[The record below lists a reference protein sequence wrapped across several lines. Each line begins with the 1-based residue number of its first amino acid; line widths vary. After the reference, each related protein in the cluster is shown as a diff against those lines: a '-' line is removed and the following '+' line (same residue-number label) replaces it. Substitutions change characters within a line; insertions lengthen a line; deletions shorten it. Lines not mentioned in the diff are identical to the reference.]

1 MMREDVLKELELWPV
16 WSLRRPQATQPKILE
31 NLPEVS
37 LSSEKAQIESA
48 PVEVVI
54 SGQTQVAQV
63 HVVQTASLVDTQT
76 YLSYQTENADC
87 LVLHENKEFS
97 EEEEKL
103 WLNICK
109 AMQFLQK
116 MPTRRA
122 TIRALLENKSPKVM
136 IIFGEQV
143 AQTMLPQADFPSEKL
158 HIFENIPCV
167 ATFSLAHLLLNPLD
181 KGLTWRNLCQ
191 ALALLS

>member
-16 WSLRRPQATQPKILE
+16 WSLRRPLATQPKVLE
-31 NLPEVS
+31 NLPEIY
-37 LSSEKAQIESA
+37 LSSEMAQIESA
-48 PVEVVI
+48 PVEVVP
-54 SGQTQVAQV
+54 VAQ
-63 HVVQTASLVDTQT
+63 TTNLIDSQT

-97 EEEEKL
+97 GEEEKL

-109 AMQFLQK
+109 AMQFSQK

-122 TIRALLENKSPKVM
+122 TIRALLENQSPKVM
-136 IIFGEQV
+136 IIFGERL
-143 AQTMLPQADFPSEKL
+143 AQTILPQADFPSEKL
-158 HIFENIPCV
+158 HTFENIPCV

-181 KGLTWRNLCQ
+181 KGKTWRNLCQ

>member
-16 WSLRRPQATQPKILE
+16 WSLRRPLPTQPKVLE

-37 LSSEKAQIESA
+37 LSIEMAQIESA
-48 PVEVVI
+48 PVEVVP
-54 SGQTQVAQV
+54 VAQV
-63 HVVQTASLVDTQT
+63 HFAQTMNLIETQT

-87 LVLHENKEFS
+87 LVLHESKEFS
-97 EEEEKL
+97 GEEEKL

-109 AMQFLQK
+109 AMQFSQNMHAK
-116 MPTRRA
+116 RA
-122 TIRALLENKSPKVM
+122 TIHALLENNCPKV
-136 IIFGEQV
+136 IIVFGEQV

-158 HIFENIPCV
+158 HTFENIPCV

-181 KGLTWRNLCQ
+181 KGKAWRNLCQ

>member
-16 WSLRRPQATQPKILE
+16 WSLRRPLPTQPIVLE

-37 LSSEKAQIESA
+37 LSIEMAQIESA
-48 PVEVVI
+48 PVEVVP
-54 SGQTQVAQV
+54 VAQV
-63 HVVQTASLVDTQT
+63 HVAQTTNLIETQT

-97 EEEEKL
+97 GEEEKL

-109 AMQFLQK
+109 AMQFSQNMHAK
-116 MPTRRA
+116 RA
-122 TIRALLENKSPKVM
+122 TIREILENQRPKVM

-143 AQTMLPQADFPSEKL
+143 AQTILPHADFPSEKM
-158 HIFENIPCV
+158 HTFENTPYV
-167 ATFSLAHLLLNPLD
+167 TTFSLAHLLENPLD
-181 KGLTWRNLCQ
+181 KGQTWRSLCQ
-191 ALALLS
+191 ALALLG